1 MFTLLAMA
9 VAALGLYAAFAHAVA
24 IRIREMAVRI
34 AIGASPAKVA
44 RMILLD
50 ASRLATIGIA
60 VGALGASLGGRSLQS
75 ILFGFVPGDPV
86 VLATAGAAMLFV
98 VLAATWLPARR
109 ASRVEPSVLL
119 RAE

>member
-1 MFTLLAMA
+1 MSRAPVACAA
-9 VAALGLYAAFAHAVA
+9 VAALS
-24 IRIREMAVRI
+24 I
-34 AIGASPAKVA
+34 AIS
-44 RMILLD
+44 
-50 ASRLATIGIA
+50 ATIGIA